1 MTGTECA
8 ALEQWL
14 PVFTQTWLWLL
25 HGSGRF
31 LLNARL
37 GAHEL

>member
-1 MTGTECA
+1 MHTTGTECA

-14 PVFTQTWLWLL
+14 PVFTQAWLC
-25 HGSGRF
+25 GSGRF
-31 LLNARL
+31 LINARL